1 MLISQNLS
9 FRSRLLVNDIPQP
22 PQSLVVL
29 FNFNCDFRRY
39 YRFFKIEHC
48 RALVFT
54 VVDFHLEPTLPQ
66 ILKTLFLPACV
77 LRIKVHF
84 DIQKLTI
91 KFDIAFALFAS
102 RLSRL
107 HTCVFDSCALSQP
120 SHESCTSSLS
130 NLCLAFVFYTLA
142 FWNC

>member
-1 MLISQNLS
+1 MCARPLAQI
-9 FRSRLLVNDIPQP
+9 V
-22 PQSLVVL
+22 VVL
-29 FNFNCDFRRY
+29 FNFNSDFQLY

-54 VVDFHLEPTLPQ
+54 VVDFHLEATLPQ
-66 ILKTLFLPACV
+66 ILQDTFGDRLCFTGQSP
-77 LRIKVHF
+77 LRVKVHF
-84 DIQKLTI
+84 DFQKLTI
-91 KFDIAFALFAS
+91 KFDIAFAVVS

-107 HTCVFDSCALSQP
+107 HTCVFDSCGLSQP

-130 NLCLAFVFYTLA
+130 NLLLASVFYTLA

>member
-22 PQSLVVL
+22 PQSLVVS
-29 FNFNCDFRRY
+29 FNFNREHQFY
-39 YRFFKIEHC
+39 YWFSKTEPC
-48 RALVFT
+48 YALVFT
-54 VVDFHLEPTLPQ
+54 VVDFHLEATLPQ
-66 ILKTLFLPACV
+66 ILQNAFGHRLCFTGQSPLQPSPLSRR
-77 LRIKVHF
+77 LRS
-84 DIQKLTI
+84 
-91 KFDIAFALFAS
+91 AFVRFAS

-107 HTCVFDSCALSQP
+107 RTCVFDSCGLSQP